1 MTADNTMKMQINS
14 KLIKKKKKTGILQ
27 TLLKST
33 EDPNNHQFEGTRDQ
47 YQLLSIR
54 PNRPFCS
61 IVLALN
67 NCNKLTVFLV
77 LAAT

>member
-1 MTADNTMKMQINS
+1 MGFFKHFLNPQKI
-14 KLIKKKKKTGILQ
+14 Q
-27 TLLKST
+27 TITSLKAP
-33 EDPNNHQFEGTRDQ
+33 EI
-47 YQLLSIR
+47 SISYS

-77 LAAT
+77 LAATQSAPQHMLAITSSHKKF

>member
-14 KLIKKKKKTGILQ
+14 KLIKKKKKKKLGFFKHFLNPQKIQ
-27 TLLKST
+27 TITSLKAR
-33 EDPNNHQFEGTRDQ
+33 EI
-47 YQLLSIR
+47 SISYS

>member
-1 MTADNTMKMQINS
+1 MGFFKHFLNPQKI
-14 KLIKKKKKTGILQ
+14 Q
-27 TLLKST
+27 TITSLKAP
-33 EDPNNHQFEGTRDQ
+33 EI
-47 YQLLSIR
+47 SISYS